1 LVQAGEHQILFVR
14 TEDLAEVYWPAKSA
28 TAFNGSAVMSPG
40 GIPVF
45 FSEQYHTGVVVNSV
59 FQCLGV

>member
-1 LVQAGEHQILFVR
+1 MR

-40 GIPVF
+40 AIPVF